1 MEVQDPIYGTHQIEE
16 KVLIDLINS
25 EPVQRL
31 KEVYMS
37 PSAFFVEER
46 PPVSRYEHSIG
57 VMLLL
62 RKFDASIE
70 EQIAG
75 LLHDV
80 PHTAFSHVADFVFDD
95 ENHEY
100 HERFLEEIVYGS
112 EIPEILEEHGYDTD
126 YILDESNFG
135 LLERESPRLCADRLD
150 YSLRDLEGYFGY
162 NMSKF
167 IEGLKIEEGEYVF
180 QNFNQAEEFGKKYIE
195 LDSTVYASALEVAIF
210 ELLADIIRKAFELD
224 EITEED
230 LFTTDRELMEK
241 LRAIDCEEIRMKF
254 QLLDEGPEIETGAEE
269 PDIDGS
275 TKARAVDPPFIENGE
290 KIQASERSKELKE
303 AIKEHRENVN
313 DGFKVKILN

>member
-1 MEVQDPIYGTHQIEE
+1 MKIEDPIHETHEINE
-16 KVLIDLINS
+16 KVLIELIDS
-25 EPVQRL
+25 RPVQRL

-62 RKFDASIE
+62 REHGASIE

-95 ENHEY
+95 EDHEY
-100 HERFLEEIVYGS
+100 HERFLEEMVYDS
-112 EIPEILEEHGYDTD
+112 KIPEILEDHGYDID

-135 LLERESPRLCADRLD
+135 LLERDLPRLCADRLD
-150 YSLRDLEGYFGY
+150 YSNRDLQGYLGY
-162 NMSKF
+162 DMQEF
-167 IEGLKIEEGEYVF
+167 LQGLTVKDGEFVF
-180 QNFNQAEEFGKKYIE
+180 KDFETAEEFGMKFIE
-195 LDSTVYASALEVAIF
+195 LDSTVYASAMEVAIF

-224 EITEED
+224 EINQED

-241 LRAIDCEEIRMKF
+241 LREIDCKEIQMKF
-254 QLLDEGPEIETGAEE
+254 KLLDEGLKLETGVED

-275 TKARAVDPPFIENGE
+275 TKARAVDPPFFEEGE
-290 KIQASERSKELKE
+290 KVKASEKSEKLKE
-303 AIKEHRENVN
+303 AIEEHNQSVN
-313 DGFKVKILN
+313 SGFKIRIKA